1 VAILF
6 VIGIWFVTTQIQG
19 AADSPSDLV
28 PTASPGQDR
37 LTQDLQDLEEA
48 VQP

>member
-1 VAILF
+1 LL
-6 VIGIWFVTTQIQG
+6 TSQIQG
-19 AADSPSDLV
+19 AADSPSDLPT
-28 PTASPGQDR
+28 PTASPGRDR